1 MKQGFSIIIPT
12 YNTLP
17 YLKLCL
23 KSFQEHSAYSHQIIV
38 CADGCSDG
46 TNGFLETYPGID
58 KVVLDKNQGIC
69 SATNQAARLAGKEYI
84 FLANDDIVAAP
95 GWDEPLMSRAGP
107 GLVLSGVQIEPGWV
121 PVASCHIKKDFG
133 PTWGEFREMEFLKF
147 AKAEQLHKQ
156 GVLESGVN
164 YPFLVSRKLWEEA
177 GGLDERFN
185 PGPGS
190 DPDLFYRLSRRGAE
204 FMRVRSS
211 LFYHF
216 GGRASRFA
224 GESVRQADYWKQAA
238 VSSRKVFAQKWG
250 RPWDF
255 SFGQVPE
262 IKRPESLAFF
272 VWGGIG
278 NMTMA
283 LPAIEAAG
291 KELPE
296 AKITVVAQK
305 KIMLQMLSPGIQS
318 KIALDDPRYR
328 GLAGFWKLMRDLRK
342 IKPRTSFTSLPFPKI
357 RYGFMALISGAKYRV
372 CPRANKIPDCNLKI
386 QTGGK
391 HYLERNLELLRAAG
405 IDRKFQGYGMALG
418 PEEDKTAEEFL
429 RRQKIE
435 PSKLIGLHPGA
446 GHLRK
451 RWSRENFIFLGKHLK
466 ERGFSLL
473 VFGGP
478 EEKELAED
486 VALKV
491 GQDAVSVVGGQDLRA
506 TLALLQGCRAFISND
521 SGLAHCAAALGVP
534 SLTIFGPTDPALS
547 RPFGPSARA
556 VQSPVKC
563 APCYRPAGKYGCRQP
578 EPQCLSQISPE
589 QVLREFDALWHKS
602 DPSPRRVD

>member
-46 TNGFLETYPGID
+46 TNEFLETYPGID

-69 SATNQAARLAGKEYI
+69 SATNRAAKLAGREYL

-95 GWDEPLMSRAGP
+95 GWDEPLMSQTGSGR
-107 GLVLSGVQIEPGWV
+107 VLSGVQIEPGWV
-121 PVASCHIKKDFG
+121 PVAPCHIRQDFG
-133 PTWGEFREMEFLKF
+133 RTFGQFRELEFLKF
-147 AKAEQLHKQ
+147 AAVENALKQ
-156 GVLESGVN
+156 GLSEPGVN
-164 YPFLVSRKLWEEA
+164 YPFLIHRELWEKL

-190 DPDLFYRLSRRGAE
+190 DPDLFYRLSLEGVE

-224 GESVRQADYWKQAA
+224 GESASQAGSWKRAA
-238 VSSRKVFAQKWG
+238 VHSRKVFAQKWG

-262 IKRPESLAFF
+262 MKRPESLAFF

-278 NMTMA
+278 NMIMA

-296 AKITVVAQK
+296 AKITVVSQK
-305 KIMLQMLSPGIQS
+305 KIMLQLLPPGLQS
-318 KIALDDPRYR
+318 KIAFDDPRYR
-328 GLAGFWKLMRDLRK
+328 GLAGFWKLMRELRK
-342 IKPRTSFTSLPFPKI
+342 NKPRTSFTSLPFPKI

-372 CPRANKIPDCNLKI
+372 CPRVKKITCCNLRI
-386 QTGGK
+386 QTTAG

-405 IDRKFQGYGMALG
+405 IDRKFQGYGLALG

-429 RRQKIE
+429 RRQEIE

-446 GHLRK
+446 GHPRK
-451 RWSRENFIFLGKHLK
+451 RWSRENFISLGKHFK

-491 GQDAVSVVGGQDLRA
+491 GPGAVSAAGGQDLRV
-506 TLALLQGCRAFISND
+506 TLALLQGCQALISND
-521 SGLAHCAAALGVP
+521 SGLAHCAAALGVS

-547 RPFGPSARA
+547 RPYGPSARL
-556 VQSPVKC
+556 VQSPAKC
-563 APCYRPAGKYGCRQP
+563 APCYRPSGKFGCQQP
-578 EPQCLSQISPE
+578 DPQCLSQISPE